1 MINDANL
8 TQLITFLEYYY
19 APGAAECIMQCVYC
33 NSQILGISTLH
44 FKTVPCSVKQK
55 TRKRSTRPAM
65 WGTASSAA
73 GISPIPAIMNI
84 KAPSLPRMCHN
95 VSMSDLVS
103 WYSWWLVSLLSGLS
117 PPISLLGPELWPDES
132 LDRKHLKQNKMYI
145 QIYY

>member
-1 MINDANL
+1 MMINDANL

-19 APGAAECIMQCVYC
+19 ASGAAECIMQCVYC

-84 KAPSLPRMCHN
+84 TAPPSPGCVTMCQCRTWSPGIPGDWGPCCLACPLQS
-95 VSMSDLVS
+95 VCWDQSCGLMS
-103 WYSWWLVSLLSGLS
+103 
-117 PPISLLGPELWPDES
+117 P
-132 LDRKHLKQNKMYI
+132 
-145 QIYY
+145 